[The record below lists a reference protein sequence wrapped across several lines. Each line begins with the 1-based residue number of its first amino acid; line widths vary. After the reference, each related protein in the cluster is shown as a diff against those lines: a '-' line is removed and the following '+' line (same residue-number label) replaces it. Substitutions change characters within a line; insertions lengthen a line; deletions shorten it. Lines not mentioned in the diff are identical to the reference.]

1 MVHVLSDV
9 LKPKHIYGF
18 FSRSAVEKGHAY
30 KAQGRVSDLEIS
42 EDLKHVR
49 AKVRG
54 SLASKYRVDV
64 ELDFGHDRL
73 DDLDGECSCPMAFNC
88 KHVVATLL
96 EALNP
101 QASGAA
107 RTI

>member
-18 FSRSAVEKGHAY
+18 FSRSAVEKGHVY

-42 EDLKHVR
+42 EDLTHVR

-54 SLASKYRVDV
+54 SAASKYRVDI
-64 ELDFGHDRL
+64 
-73 DDLDGECSCPMAFNC
+73 
-88 KHVVATLL
+88 
-96 EALNP
+96 
-101 QASGAA
+101 
-107 RTI
+107 RTGFRSRPA